1 MNDAPGKS
9 GEAKG
14 PDMRDE
20 QLSESLA
27 AKRLLLHHVA
37 QQEPRRYLVKVGYVR
52 LKTMNQVLFGVF
64 VGCVVLTSCLLILGI
79 WEVLTLDTVVK
90 TVPTMLIVFVAVWL
104 FSVANKVLGPSQ
116 YLTEEEEADL
126 A

>member
-1 MNDAPGKS
+1 MNDAPARS
-9 GEAKG
+9 AEEKG
-14 PDMRDE
+14 PDVRDE
-20 QLSESLA
+20 ALAESMA
-27 AKRLLLHHVA
+27 AKRLLLHSMA

-52 LKTMNQVLFGVF
+52 LKTMNQILFSVF

-90 TVPTMLIVFVAVWL
+90 TVPTILIVFVAVWL